1 MDPIT
6 ELNRAL
12 ENLVRAGTIA
22 ALDTKAARC
31 RVATGGLVTGWLPF
45 FQPRAGE
52 DQVWDPPS
60 LKEQCVVIAP
70 GGRTACGFVLVGL
83 FSQHFPA
90 PSDSPTRHLR
100 QYRDGAVVLY
110 DAETHTLN
118 ATLPAGGTVH
128 IEAPGGLSVLGN
140 VTIEGSLTAS
150 EDVKAGAAGISLV
163 NHLHGGVKSGPDTSG
178 KPLP

>member
-22 ALDTKAARC
+22 ALDAKGARC
-31 RVATGGLVTGWLPF
+31 RVATGGLVTAWLPF

-60 LKEQCVVIAP
+60 LNEQCIVIAP
-70 GGRTACGFVLVGL
+70 GGRVACGFVLVGL
-83 FSQHFPA
+83 FSQRFPA
-90 PSDSPTRHLR
+90 PSESPSLHLR
-100 QYRDGAVVLY
+100 QYRDGAVIEYNTDSHSL
-110 DAETHTLN
+110 T
-118 ATLPAGGTVH
+118 ATLPAGGTAR
-128 IEAPGGLSVLGN
+128 IEASGGLTVIGD
-140 VTIEGSLTAS
+140 VAVEGTLTAS

-163 NHLHGGVKSGPDTSG
+163 NHAHGGVKAGPDTSG
-178 KPLP
+178 APLP